1 MKKLTNKEVQFH
13 LAKLHRGHDEI
24 CQVLDGMG
32 NLIRNYIAFAGNE
45 EKFLKF
51 MEKESKKMEKDNG
64 HTDTKGPK
72 PSTKWMW

>member
-13 LAKLHRGHDEI
+13 LAKLHRGQDEI
-24 CQVLDGMG
+24 CQVLDGIG
-32 NLIRNYIAFAGNE
+32 NLIRNYITFAGNE

-72 PSTKWMW
+72 SSTK